1 MMIIS
6 REKGVGAG
14 WLVGGWGL
22 RVDWV
27 EGREGER
34 GEERVRRGWGEMWG
48 KREGKGE
55 REREERVS
63 KL

>member
-1 MMIIS
+1 M
-6 REKGVGAG
+6 
-14 WLVGGWGL
+14 GGWGL
-22 RVDWV
+22 T
-27 EGREGER
+27 GREGER

-63 KL
+63 KT